1 MKSAVKELSL
11 LLNLGEDQITSI
23 TLKIVQSMSRATA
36 ISSRKS
42 YHYRADERTSASSD
56 FLSCTLPTFALAKSS
71 SDERENFLLICD
83 DNKFLNEDGV
93 KNAFYNFLNYENPM
107 REKLREVKLKIE
119 YVGDEEFNYEDSIV
133 LIIKLLRNL
142 YGIANFEK
150 VRPMHNVEIIVDKNK
165 IGGVVNI
172 IKKENGLIRKIL
184 DDNEM
189 GKIECIVPVNN
200 NDLIDMIRKETGGLV
215 VWNIIRMEY
224 VKTII

>member
-1 MKSAVKELSL
+1 MISIIIPCYNEKNTIEAILKKIIQSL
-11 LLNLGEDQITSI
+11 ND
-23 TLKIVQSMSRATA
+23 
-36 ISSRKS
+36 
-42 YHYRADERTSASSD
+42 
-56 FLSCTLPTFALAKSS
+56 
-71 SDERENFLLICD
+71 
-83 DNKFLNEDGV
+83 
-93 KNAFYNFLNYENPM
+93 YNFLNYENPM

-150 VRPMHNVEIIVDKNK
+150 VRPTHYVEIIVDKNK

-184 DDNEM
+184 DDKEM

-224 VKTII
+224 IKTNI

>member
-1 MKSAVKELSL
+1 MKL
-11 LLNLGEDQITSI
+11 I
-23 TLKIVQSMSRATA
+23 
-36 ISSRKS
+36 
-42 YHYRADERTSASSD
+42 YDENHVSD
-56 FLSCTLPTFALAKSS
+56 KNIY

-83 DNKFLNEDGV
+83 DNKFLNKDGV

-119 YVGDEEFNYEDSIV
+119 YAGDEGFNYEDSIV